1 MSQMSIFDS
10 EKKTDQSLEE
20 IKINNLSPEADKVKA
35 KIKKLLAAEKYY
47 ELAELIF
54 YDNCS
59 RHTEL
64 KRFACS
70 LLPDDYYFNLNLFGN
85 SIKEN
90 HIKKYKFKI
99 GQKVISKK
107 FGKEE
112 VKVVSRG
119 PGTWYQVKGGKMG
132 EFDCL
137 EYLLSNESDKR
148 IET

>member
-64 KRFACS
+64 KIFQDK
-70 LLPDDYYFNLNLFGN
+70 L
-85 SIKEN
+85 
-90 HIKKYKFKI
+90 KKVMK
-99 GQKVISKK
+99 
-107 FGKEE
+107 
-112 VKVVSRG
+112 
-119 PGTWYQVKGGKMG
+119 
-132 EFDCL
+132 
-137 EYLLSNESDKR
+137 
-148 IET
+148 